1 MLSPAA
7 VNHGVPQ
14 ITSTAL
20 FQSQQIRA
28 IEVAAKKQLPVGALM
43 RAAGIAASKL
53 VIQLLPKARGR
64 VLILAGAGDNGGDA
78 LEVAYHLANENLEV
92 NVLWLGKEEQHSIE
106 AQQSLHQ
113 AQQSSATWLAQD
125 QVESM
130 PLNHWDVVIDGLFGI
145 GLNRA
150 IEGKVETLISH
161 INRQS
166 QIHAVLI
173 LALDIP
179 SGLLADTGQAFD
191 AQHTVLRADHTIT
204 FIGNKIGLHTAMGKD
219 YAGQIHVDNLGL
231 DLSIYPATHT
241 HLLLEKSFQH
251 TIPKRMHDSN
261 KGTYG
266 DVCIIGGSEGM
277 SGALFLA
284 GRAALYSGAG
294 RVYLGFA
301 GSVPAFD
308 PSHPE
313 LMCRHAQGLNF
324 VHAVVVIGPGLG
336 NSADAKLLV
345 QGALQ
350 EAKIL
355 VIDADALNLIS
366 EHEDLQ
372 VLLRSR
378 TQQNFSTVI
387 TPHPLEAARLLKTDA
402 KTIQA
407 DRCAAAT
414 QLVQHLQTCVVLKG
428 AGTIIAF
435 EDQLWINSSG
445 NPSLAT
451 AGTGDVLTGVCAA
464 LLGQGLS
471 VEHASCLAVY
481 LHGKAADDLV
491 ASGIGPI
498 GLSASELIPSIRQAL
513 NQI

>member
-1 MLSPAA
+1 
-7 VNHGVPQ
+7 
-14 ITSTAL
+14 
-20 FQSQQIRA
+20 
-28 IEVAAKKQLPVGALM
+28 
-43 RAAGIAASKL
+43 
-53 VIQLLPKARGR
+53 
-64 VLILAGAGDNGGDA
+64 
-78 LEVAYHLANENLEV
+78 
-92 NVLWLGKEEQHSIE
+92 
-106 AQQSLHQ
+106 
-113 AQQSSATWLAQD
+113 
-125 QVESM
+125 
-130 PLNHWDVVIDGLFGI
+130 
-145 GLNRA
+145 
-150 IEGKVETLISH
+150 
-161 INRQS
+161 
-166 QIHAVLI
+166 
-173 LALDIP
+173 LD
-179 SGLLADTGQAFD
+179 
-191 AQHTVLRADHTIT
+191 
-204 FIGNKIGLHTAMGKD
+204 FI
-219 YAGQIHVDNLGL
+219 
-231 DLSIYPATHT
+231 
-241 HLLLEKSFQH
+241 
-251 TIPKRMHDSN
+251 
-261 KGTYG
+261 
-266 DVCIIGGSEGM
+266 
-277 SGALFLA
+277 
-284 GRAALYSGAG
+284 
-294 RVYLGFA
+294 
-301 GSVPAFD
+301 
-308 PSHPE
+308 
-313 LMCRHAQGLNF
+313 
-324 VHAVVVIGPGLG
+324 HAVVVIGPGLG

-372 VLLRSR
+372 ILVRSR
-378 TQQNFSTVI
+378 TQKNFSTVI

-471 VEHASCLAVY
+471 VQHASCLAVY